1 MTWRS
6 VARQDGA
13 LTVGD
18 RSSKV
23 LLGLV
28 AFAVAFAGYVYPVI
42 GTEPYTTARFPGFV
56 EGTLTTL
63 VPFVGVLLGYNAVVS
78 DRESGAIRLA
88 LSLPQ
93 SRGDVV
99 LGKYVSR
106 TGVLAATLVGALV
119 VAGALVV
126 YPFGQLALGRFLLFV
141 ALTVAFA
148 AVWSGIG
155 VAVSLAV
162 ATKRRALVLGFA
174 LLFLFVLMWSTIER
188 ALTMGLTAAGLA
200 DDGLPAAAEFVFALA
215 PNRVFTRA
223 TAGIVDPSRSV
234 GDAWYLNEWLA
245 LLLLA
250 LWVVGPLGLAYVRF
264 AGRDLS

>member
-13 LTVGD
+13 LTVGAQ
-18 RSSKV
+18 SVKI

-28 AFAVAFAGYVYPVI
+28 GFAVVLAGYLYPVI

-56 EGTLTTL
+56 QGILTTL
-63 VPFVGVLLGYNAVVS
+63 VPFVGILLGYNAVVS

-93 SRGDVV
+93 SRWDVV

-106 TGVLAATLVGALV
+106 TGVLAGTLVAALA

-126 YPFGQLALGRFLLFV
+126 YPFGELALGRFLVFV
-141 ALTVAFA
+141 ALAVAYG
-148 AVWSGIG
+148 AVWCGIG

-174 LLFLFVLMWSTIER
+174 LLFLFVLMWDTLER
-188 ALTMGLTAAGLA
+188 ALALGLSAAGLA
-200 DDGLPAAAEFVFALA
+200 DEGLPGAAEFVFALE
-215 PNRVFTRA
+215 PGRVFTRA
-223 TAGIVDPSRSV
+223 TAGLVDPSRSA
-234 GDAWYLNEWLA
+234 GEAWYLGEWVALA
-245 LLLLA
+245 LLA
-250 LWVVGPLGLAYVRF
+250 LWVVGPLGLAYARF